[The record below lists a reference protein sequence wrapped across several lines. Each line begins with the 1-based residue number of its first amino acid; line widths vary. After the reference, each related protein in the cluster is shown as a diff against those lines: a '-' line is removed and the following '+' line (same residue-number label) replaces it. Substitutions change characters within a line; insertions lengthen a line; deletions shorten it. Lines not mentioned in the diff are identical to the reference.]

1 MHCQLAVAQDRQEAE
16 ELAQVVAVVVVYSAV
31 DYPLQADRLRQNFH
45 LSPRM
50 PPRAALRE
58 I

>member
-16 ELAQVVAVVVVYSAV
+16 ELEQLAVYSLV
-31 DYPLQADRLRQNFH
+31 DYLLQADRLRQNFH
-45 LSPRM
+45 PSRRRL
-50 PPRAALRE
+50 PRAALRE